1 MYLSNFGTPR
11 TPGTTHTFRELL
23 KAETLEFRVAMHYPM
38 FWNDHQEWIFSFVA
52 TKVSV
57 RFIYAVKWFFQDL
70 VEDWSSKSPPD
81 LLYFVPYVWKFKFQF
96 KQFELLAPTNEFNWI
111 DTSSASEREKENS
124 YLAVCGEDLGMS
136 FDLPCTEFLPATVSY
151 NFDIMGENLDLCL
164 FLPET
169 NTSRDVLCS
178 LDSNAKIS
186 TNENKWKWKRDCNE
200 GKWRDFCR

>member
-1 MYLSNFGTPR
+1 
-11 TPGTTHTFRELL
+11 
-23 KAETLEFRVAMHYPM
+23 MHYPM

-111 DTSSASEREKENS
+111 DTSSASEREKENRGAIQS
-124 YLAVCGEDLGMS
+124 TFFCPESGQEPGPSHVWS
-136 FDLPCTEFLPATVSY
+136 F
-151 NFDIMGENLDLCL
+151 
-164 FLPET
+164 ET
-169 NTSRDVLCS
+169 CIKL
-178 LDSNAKIS
+178 
-186 TNENKWKWKRDCNE
+186 
-200 GKWRDFCR
+200 